1 MRRRLLKT
9 TPAWSWWC
17 DRWGSGCGR
26 GRSGRCEVFS
36 SSQLLLRSVA
46 AGGAED
52 GLTHTCLYPLAV
64 EGDSAV
70 HVMQLLKLIFSSKY
84 TSMGVSRK
92 VTLVQ
97 RIKSVKHCI
106 SYCTFPQLF
115 SVTTP
120 IRIL

>member
-9 TPAWSWWC
+9 TPAWSWC
-17 DRWGSGCGR
+17 GDRWGSGCGR
-26 GRSGRCEVFS
+26 GRSGRCEGFS

-46 AGGAED
+46 AGGAEH
-52 GLTHTCLYPLAV
+52 GLTHTAFYPLAV

>member
-1 MRRRLLKT
+1 MRRLLKT

-26 GRSGRCEVFS
+26 GWSGRCEVFS

-46 AGGAED
+46 AGGAEH

-70 HVMQLLKLIFSSKY
+70 HVMLLLKLILSSKH
-84 TSMGVSRK
+84 TSMVLEWSINMS
-92 VTLVQ
+92 LVQ
-97 RIKSVKHCI
+97 TAK
-106 SYCTFPQLF
+106 
-115 SVTTP
+115 
-120 IRIL
+120 